1 MTYSSD
7 SKQAV
12 GNQEIVKLLSH
23 YFSNRSQF
31 LSQVIKADLQSYI
44 LLKSPATNLIPF
56 QSSVQVNSPVNSNS
70 HSTVNSNSHSN
81 VNSNGN
87 SNGHSNVNSNGHSNG
102 HSNGNSK
109 RIPETTVIQTN
120 LTVEKRLIEL
130 VAEKTGYP
138 VASIN
143 LDAKLLDDLNLDSIK
158 AGELVATA
166 AKTFGVSG
174 KIDPSALANATLQEV
189 KQAIDAIV
197 AVGMPT
203 EIPQQTEI
211 APVASPPS
219 DSLDV
224 TQKLLELVEEMTGF
238 PKDTLSLDLRLLDD
252 LNLDSIKA
260 AELIATAVKQVGA
273 TGKLDPSAL
282 ANGTLADVIAA
293 LEKVSNQLSVKT
305 AASEKTPIPQASQ
318 NNPPPFVNW
327 VRNYAIEYVPQPL
340 TPPTIATDWS
350 QAQVLIVSDVL
361 DLGNLSN
368 AGTSIAQTLTKQLE
382 QLGAQVQQKTYAEI
396 AAAEPASIGSFSHYL
411 GILPGVSPLPS
422 ELPLAAMVT
431 RLSSVATISHA
442 NPSATLAYVQF
453 GGGRFGTSEG
463 EYHPAVASAAAFARS
478 VHLERQEARV
488 RVIDLAAAIEPTQA
502 GKLVIQELAGDE
514 GITTVGYD
522 ARQVR
527 LIPQAQL
534 QQPIDY
540 TPRSLTWSASDVIL
554 VTGGA
559 KGITAECALAL
570 GKETGVKMALV
581 GRAAVPAAG
590 DSNSEIAQTL
600 KRLAAQGL
608 TGAYYRCN
616 IADPT
621 EVQQLVDQ
629 VTQELGPITG
639 VIHGAGLNQPRRV
652 EQVRPQDAQT
662 EVSPKLLGAYNLL
675 QALASNPPKLFIAFS
690 SIIGVTGMPGNAWYA
705 FANESLSLLLQQYQR
720 QHPQT
725 QVLALAYSVWDE
737 IGMGARLGSVKH
749 LERMGIKAIS
759 PREGVSR
766 FLQLF
771 QTAPSTSQVVITA
784 RLGGL
789 DTWLPTP
796 LPAPTGLRFIEN
808 VQYVEPQVALTV
820 RTHLSLEKDLYVKD
834 HLWRG
839 SYLFPT
845 VFGLCAM
852 AQAVAY
858 LTGTSTPPIVR
869 LEDISLRRP
878 IVVNPETGVEIQIEA
893 EIAEAT
899 SNGERRVK
907 VGIYTEQTGFS
918 LAHFSANLILGEL
931 TSASQEKPELGQPLP
946 IAPKTDLYGDLLFQ
960 GERFQRL
967 GEIYTLSEKQSVFR
981 SHAQLSGE
989 DLSNQSFSKG
999 LNQSLILGD
1008 PYFRDVLLQSVQL
1021 TIPQDICL
1029 PVEIAKIERFKP
1041 ASSDQGR
1048 RLVTVNL
1055 LAREDREYISEVI
1068 ATDEQGN
1075 LIERLSG
1082 YRLRILEE
1090 HPENPTAA
1098 ELVNPEIRDRQH
1110 LRQVLQTTCQGLEI
1124 PPPTVALGY
1133 APNLQGKSLE
1143 QRRQQEK
1150 PIVERALKTKLGLKP
1165 EQKLVFELES
1175 LPSGKPQLSGTQVSG
1190 LNVSLSHCDRYCLCT
1205 VAETPQGCDIEAITP
1220 RSTEDWVALLSDRRS
1235 QLMEQLV
1242 RQGDTQER
1250 AGMRIWSA
1258 TEAVRKAFNGSD
1270 PQFSLVAKQGD
1281 GVLLSTSTPEGESQ
1295 VLTVPVKLTRP
1306 PERMVAMVVSHT
1318 PVSVPTEA
1326 NFQSPQ
1332 ATEAAI
1338 IPATPGKIDSHSS
1351 RYTHDGPQGQLVYE
1365 QRYQVSFKDSG
1376 SISRHVYF
1384 AQYFRWIGKIREL
1397 PMESIAQQ
1405 MLADF
1410 LTGDW
1415 GMVTNSVSLR
1425 VVGEATSYDVIQARA
1440 WVGNIV
1446 GSSFETYIEFCKVLP
1461 DNSLERLAIAEVKAT
1476 WVRLVSYGVPAPM
1489 PFPPYLQDYLA
1500 RFAADKPASLDLKH
1514 PETLPLA
1521 PLPASLAS
1529 LKPGA
1534 VIDDIPQQESRYGR
1548 LLRSEVFQ
1556 TTLEESNLV
1565 GNVYYGNYFIW
1576 QGRILD
1582 LFLYSVA
1589 PEYLRISN
1597 PCGEMVCLYTRMDY
1611 LREAMPFDRVRTLL
1625 YVRSVSECGASFNF
1639 EFFREQPDG
1648 TLEKLHVG
1656 QQDVAWVERQ
1666 EDGTAVAAP
1675 WPEAVKQSLVAR
1687 ATTREAALLMV

>member
-56 QSSVQVNSPVNSNS
+56 QSSVQVNSTVNSNG
-70 HSTVNSNSHSN
+70 HSTVNSNGHST
-81 VNSNGN
+81 VN
-87 SNGHSNVNSNGHSNG
+87 SNGHSTVNSNGHSTVNSNG

-189 KQAIDAIV
+189 KQAIDAVVSVEMLTEVPEQIEV
-197 AVGMPT
+197 APLVL
-203 EIPQQTEI
+203 
-211 APVASPPS
+211 PPS
-219 DSLDV
+219 DSLDI
-224 TQKLLELVEEMTGF
+224 TQKLLELVEEKTGF

-260 AELIATAVKQVGA
+260 AELVATAVKQVGA

-293 LEKVSNQLSVKT
+293 LEKVSNQPSVKT
-305 AASEKTPIPQASQ
+305 AASEKTPVLQGSQ
-318 NNPPPFVNW
+318 NNPPPESNW

-350 QAQVLIVSDVL
+350 QAQVLIVSD
-361 DLGNLSN
+361 
-368 AGTSIAQTLTKQLE
+368 AATSIAKILTKQLE

-463 EYHPAVASAAAFARS
+463 EYHPAVVSAAAFARS

-570 GKETGVKMALV
+570 GQETGVKMALV

-858 LTGTSTPPIVR
+858 LTGTSNPPIVR

-931 TSASQEKPELGQPLP
+931 TSAFQEKPELGQPLP

-1270 PQFSLVAKQGD
+1270 PQFCLVAKQGD

-1611 LREAMPFDRVRTLL
+1611 LREAMPFDRIRTLL

-1656 QQDVAWVERQ
+1656 QQDVAWVERRK
-1666 EDGTAVAAP
+1666 DGTAVAAP

>member
-56 QSSVQVNSPVNSNS
+56 QSSVQVNSPVNSNG
-70 HSTVNSNSHSN
+70 HSTVNSN
-81 VNSNGN
+81 
-87 SNGHSNVNSNGHSNG
+87 GHSTVNSNG

-189 KQAIDAIV
+189 KQAIDAVVSVEMLTEVPEQIEV
-197 AVGMPT
+197 APLVL
-203 EIPQQTEI
+203 
-211 APVASPPS
+211 PPS
-219 DSLDV
+219 DSLDI
-224 TQKLLELVEEMTGF
+224 TQKLLELVEEKTGF

-260 AELIATAVKQVGA
+260 AELVATAVKQVGA

-293 LEKVSNQLSVKT
+293 LEKVSNQPSVKT
-305 AASEKTPIPQASQ
+305 AASEKTPVLQGSQ
-318 NNPPPFVNW
+318 NNPPPESNW

-350 QAQVLIVSDVL
+350 QAQVLIVSD
-361 DLGNLSN
+361 
-368 AGTSIAQTLTKQLE
+368 AATSIAKILTKQLE

-858 LTGTSTPPIVR
+858 LTGTSNPPIVR

-931 TSASQEKPELGQPLP
+931 TSAFQEKPELGQPLP

-1270 PQFSLVAKQGD
+1270 PQFCLVAKQGD

-1611 LREAMPFDRVRTLL
+1611 LREAMPFDRIRTLL

-1656 QQDVAWVERQ
+1656 QQDVAWVERRK
-1666 EDGTAVAAP
+1666 DGTAVAAP

>member
-56 QSSVQVNSPVNSNS
+56 QSSVQVNSPVNSNG
-70 HSTVNSNSHSN
+70 HSTVNSNGHST
-81 VNSNGN
+81 VN
-87 SNGHSNVNSNGHSNG
+87 SNGHSTVNSNGHSTVNSNG

-189 KQAIDAIV
+189 KQAIDAVVSVEMLTEVPEQIEV
-197 AVGMPT
+197 APLVL
-203 EIPQQTEI
+203 
-211 APVASPPS
+211 PPS
-219 DSLDV
+219 DSLDI
-224 TQKLLELVEEMTGF
+224 TQKLLELVEEKTGF

-260 AELIATAVKQVGA
+260 AELVATAVKQVGA

-293 LEKVSNQLSVKT
+293 LEKVSNQPSVKT
-305 AASEKTPIPQASQ
+305 AASEKTPVLQGSQ
-318 NNPPPFVNW
+318 NNPPPESNW

-350 QAQVLIVSDVL
+350 QAQVLIVSD
-361 DLGNLSN
+361 
-368 AGTSIAQTLTKQLE
+368 AATSIAKILTKQLE

-570 GKETGVKMALV
+570 GQETGVKMALV

-858 LTGTSTPPIVR
+858 LTGTSNPPIVR

-931 TSASQEKPELGQPLP
+931 TSAFQEKPELGQPLP

-1258 TEAVRKAFNGSD
+1258 TEAVRKALNGSD
-1270 PQFSLVAKQGD
+1270 PQFCLVAKQGD

-1611 LREAMPFDRVRTLL
+1611 LREAMPFDRIRTLL

-1656 QQDVAWVERQ
+1656 QQDVAWVERRK
-1666 EDGTAVAAP
+1666 DGTAVAAP

>member
-56 QSSVQVNSPVNSNS
+56 QSSVQVNSTVNSNG
-70 HSTVNSNSHSN
+70 HSTVNSN
-81 VNSNGN
+81 
-87 SNGHSNVNSNGHSNG
+87 GHSTVDSNG

-189 KQAIDAIV
+189 KQAIDAV
-197 AVGMPT
+197 VSVEMLT
-203 EIPQQTEI
+203 EVPEQIEVTPL
-211 APVASPPS
+211 VLPPS
-219 DSLDV
+219 DSLDI
-224 TQKLLELVEEMTGF
+224 TQKLLELVEEKTGF

-260 AELIATAVKQVGA
+260 AELVATAVKQVGA

-293 LEKVSNQLSVKT
+293 LEKVSNQPSVKT
-305 AASEKTPIPQASQ
+305 AASEKTPVLQGSQ
-318 NNPPPFVNW
+318 NNPPPESNW

-350 QAQVLIVSDVL
+350 QAQVLIVSD
-361 DLGNLSN
+361 
-368 AGTSIAQTLTKQLE
+368 AATSIAKILTKQLE

-570 GKETGVKMALV
+570 GQETGVKMALV

-858 LTGTSTPPIVR
+858 LTGTSNPPIVR

-931 TSASQEKPELGQPLP
+931 TSAFQEKPELGQPLP

-1270 PQFSLVAKQGD
+1270 PQFCLVAKQGD

-1611 LREAMPFDRVRTLL
+1611 LREAMPFDRIRTLL

-1656 QQDVAWVERQ
+1656 QQDVAWVERRK
-1666 EDGTAVAAP
+1666 DGTAVVAP

>member
-56 QSSVQVNSPVNSNS
+56 QSSVQVNSTVNSNG
-70 HSTVNSNSHSN
+70 HSTVNSNGHST
-81 VNSNGN
+81 VNSND
-87 SNGHSNVNSNGHSNG
+87 HSTVNSNG

-189 KQAIDAIV
+189 KQAIDAVVSVEMLTEVPEQIEV
-197 AVGMPT
+197 APLVL
-203 EIPQQTEI
+203 
-211 APVASPPS
+211 PPS
-219 DSLDV
+219 DSLDI
-224 TQKLLELVEEMTGF
+224 TQKLLELVEEKTGF

-260 AELIATAVKQVGA
+260 AELVATAVKQVGA

-293 LEKVSNQLSVKT
+293 LEKVSNQPSVKT
-305 AASEKTPIPQASQ
+305 AASEKTPVLQGSQ
-318 NNPPPFVNW
+318 NNPPPESNW

-340 TPPTIATDWS
+340 TPPTIASDWS
-350 QAQVLIVSDVL
+350 QAQVLIVSD
-361 DLGNLSN
+361 
-368 AGTSIAQTLTKQLE
+368 AATSIAQTLTKQLE

-411 GILPGVSPLPS
+411 GILPDISPSSS

-431 RLSSVATISHA
+431 RLSIVATISHT

-453 GGGRFGTSEG
+453 GGGRFGTGEG

-522 ARQVR
+522 ATQVR

-600 KRLAAQGL
+600 KRLAAKGL

-759 PREGVSR
+759 AREGVSR

-771 QTAPSTSQVVITA
+771 QTAASTSQVVITA

-858 LTGTSTPPIVR
+858 LTGTSNPPIVR

-931 TSASQEKPELGQPLP
+931 TSASQEKPELGEPLP

-999 LNQSLILGD
+999 LNHSLILGD

-1205 VAETPQGCDIEAITP
+1205 VAETSQGCDIEAITP

-1270 PQFSLVAKQGD
+1270 PQFCLVAKQGD

-1534 VIDDIPQQESRYGR
+1534 IIDEIPQQESRYGR

-1611 LREAMPFDRVRTLL
+1611 LREAMPFDRIRTLL

-1656 QQDVAWVERQ
+1656 QQDVAWMERRK
-1666 EDGTAVAAP
+1666 DGTAVAAP

>member
-31 LSQVIKADLQSYI
+31 LSQVIKADIQSYV
-44 LLKSPATNLIPF
+44 LLKSPATNVIPF
-56 QSSVQVNSPVNSNS
+56 QNSDQVNRPVNSNS
-70 HSTVNSNSHSN
+70 HSTVNSN
-81 VNSNGN
+81 
-87 SNGHSNVNSNGHSNG
+87 GHSTVNSNG

-130 VAEKTGYP
+130 VAEKTSYP

-189 KQAIDAIV
+189 KQAIDAVVSVEMLTEVPEQIEV
-197 AVGMPT
+197 APLVL
-203 EIPQQTEI
+203 
-211 APVASPPS
+211 PPS
-219 DSLDV
+219 DSLDI
-224 TQKLLELVEEMTGF
+224 TQKLLELVEEKTGF

-260 AELIATAVKQVGA
+260 AELVATAVKQVGA

-293 LEKVSNQLSVKT
+293 LEKVSNQPSVKT
-305 AASEKTPIPQASQ
+305 AASEKTPVLQGSQ
-318 NNPPPFVNW
+318 NNPPPESNW

-350 QAQVLIVSDVL
+350 QAQVLIVSD
-361 DLGNLSN
+361 
-368 AGTSIAQTLTKQLE
+368 AATSIAKILTKQLE

-411 GILPGVSPLPS
+411 GILPDISPSSS

-431 RLSSVATISHA
+431 RLSSVATISHT

-652 EQVRPQDAQT
+652 EQVRPQDAQA

-796 LPAPTGLRFIEN
+796 LPSPAGLRFIEN

-820 RTHLSLEKDLYVKD
+820 RTHLSLGKDIYVKD

-858 LTGTSTPPIVR
+858 LTGTSNPPIVR

-878 IVVNPETGVEIQIEA
+878 IVVNSETGVEIQIEA

-931 TSASQEKPELGQPLP
+931 TSASQEKPELGEPLP

-999 LNQSLILGD
+999 LNHSLILGD

-1090 HPENPTAA
+1090 HQENPTAA
-1098 ELVNPEIRDRQH
+1098 ELGNPETRDRQH
-1110 LRQVLQTTCQGLEI
+1110 LRQVLQTTCQGFEI

-1242 RQGDTQER
+1242 RQGDNQER

-1306 PERMVAMVVSHT
+1306 PERMVAIVVSHT

-1611 LREAMPFDRVRTLL
+1611 LREAMPFDRIRTLL

-1656 QQDVAWVERQ
+1656 QQDVAWVERRK
-1666 EDGTAVAAP
+1666 DGTAVAAP

-1687 ATTREAALLMV
+1687 ATTKEAALLMV

>member
-31 LSQVIKADLQSYI
+31 LSQVIKADIQSYV
-44 LLKSPATNLIPF
+44 LLKSPATNVIPF
-56 QSSVQVNSPVNSNS
+56 QNSDQVNRPVNSNS
-70 HSTVNSNSHSN
+70 HSTVNSN
-81 VNSNGN
+81 
-87 SNGHSNVNSNGHSNG
+87 GHSTVNSNG

-130 VAEKTGYP
+130 VAEKTSYP

-189 KQAIDAIV
+189 KQAIDAVVSVEMLTEVPEQIEV
-197 AVGMPT
+197 APLVL
-203 EIPQQTEI
+203 
-211 APVASPPS
+211 PPS
-219 DSLDV
+219 DSLDI
-224 TQKLLELVEEMTGF
+224 TQKLLELVEEKTGF

-260 AELIATAVKQVGA
+260 AELVATAVKQVGA

-293 LEKVSNQLSVKT
+293 LEKVSNQPSVKT
-305 AASEKTPIPQASQ
+305 AASEKTPVLQGSQ
-318 NNPPPFVNW
+318 NNPPPESNW

-350 QAQVLIVSDVL
+350 QAQVLIVSD
-361 DLGNLSN
+361 
-368 AGTSIAQTLTKQLE
+368 AATSIAKILTKQLE

-411 GILPGVSPLPS
+411 GILPDISPSSS

-431 RLSSVATISHA
+431 RLSSVATISHT

-652 EQVRPQDAQT
+652 EQVRPQDAQA

-796 LPAPTGLRFIEN
+796 LPSPAGLRFIEN

-820 RTHLSLEKDLYVKD
+820 RTHLSLGKD
-834 HLWRG
+834 
-839 SYLFPT
+839 
-845 VFGLCAM
+845 
-852 AQAVAY
+852 
-858 LTGTSTPPIVR
+858 
-869 LEDISLRRP
+869 
-878 IVVNPETGVEIQIEA
+878 
-893 EIAEAT
+893 
-899 SNGERRVK
+899 
-907 VGIYTEQTGFS
+907 
-918 LAHFSANLILGEL
+918 
-931 TSASQEKPELGQPLP
+931 
-946 IAPKTDLYGDLLFQ
+946 
-960 GERFQRL
+960 
-967 GEIYTLSEKQSVFR
+967 IYTL
-981 SHAQLSGE
+981 
-989 DLSNQSFSKG
+989 
-999 LNQSLILGD
+999 
-1008 PYFRDVLLQSVQL
+1008 DVHNLRFIKLL
-1021 TIPQDICL
+1021 
-1029 PVEIAKIERFKP
+1029 
-1041 ASSDQGR
+1041 
-1048 RLVTVNL
+1048 
-1055 LAREDREYISEVI
+1055 
-1068 ATDEQGN
+1068 
-1075 LIERLSG
+1075 
-1082 YRLRILEE
+1082 
-1090 HPENPTAA
+1090 
-1098 ELVNPEIRDRQH
+1098 
-1110 LRQVLQTTCQGLEI
+1110 
-1124 PPPTVALGY
+1124 
-1133 APNLQGKSLE
+1133 KS
-1143 QRRQQEK
+1143 
-1150 PIVERALKTKLGLKP
+1150 
-1165 EQKLVFELES
+1165 
-1175 LPSGKPQLSGTQVSG
+1175 
-1190 LNVSLSHCDRYCLCT
+1190 
-1205 VAETPQGCDIEAITP
+1205 
-1220 RSTEDWVALLSDRRS
+1220 
-1235 QLMEQLV
+1235 
-1242 RQGDTQER
+1242 
-1250 AGMRIWSA
+1250 
-1258 TEAVRKAFNGSD
+1258 
-1270 PQFSLVAKQGD
+1270 
-1281 GVLLSTSTPEGESQ
+1281 
-1295 VLTVPVKLTRP
+1295 
-1306 PERMVAMVVSHT
+1306 
-1318 PVSVPTEA
+1318 
-1326 NFQSPQ
+1326 
-1332 ATEAAI
+1332 
-1338 IPATPGKIDSHSS
+1338 
-1351 RYTHDGPQGQLVYE
+1351 
-1365 QRYQVSFKDSG
+1365 
-1376 SISRHVYF
+1376 
-1384 AQYFRWIGKIREL
+1384 
-1397 PMESIAQQ
+1397 
-1405 MLADF
+1405 
-1410 LTGDW
+1410 
-1415 GMVTNSVSLR
+1415 
-1425 VVGEATSYDVIQARA
+1425 
-1440 WVGNIV
+1440 
-1446 GSSFETYIEFCKVLP
+1446 
-1461 DNSLERLAIAEVKAT
+1461 
-1476 WVRLVSYGVPAPM
+1476 
-1489 PFPPYLQDYLA
+1489 
-1500 RFAADKPASLDLKH
+1500 
-1514 PETLPLA
+1514 
-1521 PLPASLAS
+1521 
-1529 LKPGA
+1529 
-1534 VIDDIPQQESRYGR
+1534 
-1548 LLRSEVFQ
+1548 
-1556 TTLEESNLV
+1556 
-1565 GNVYYGNYFIW
+1565 
-1576 QGRILD
+1576 
-1582 LFLYSVA
+1582 
-1589 PEYLRISN
+1589 
-1597 PCGEMVCLYTRMDY
+1597 
-1611 LREAMPFDRVRTLL
+1611 
-1625 YVRSVSECGASFNF
+1625 
-1639 EFFREQPDG
+1639 
-1648 TLEKLHVG
+1648 
-1656 QQDVAWVERQ
+1656 
-1666 EDGTAVAAP
+1666 
-1675 WPEAVKQSLVAR
+1675 
-1687 ATTREAALLMV
+1687 

>member
-56 QSSVQVNSPVNSNS
+56 QSSVQVNSTVNSNG
-70 HSTVNSNSHSN
+70 HSTVNSNGHST
-81 VNSNGN
+81 VN
-87 SNGHSNVNSNGHSNG
+87 SNGHSTVDSNG

-189 KQAIDAIV
+189 KQAIDAV
-197 AVGMPT
+197 VSVEMLT
-203 EIPQQTEI
+203 EVPEQIEVTPL
-211 APVASPPS
+211 VLPPS
-219 DSLDV
+219 DSLDI
-224 TQKLLELVEEMTGF
+224 TQKLLELVEEKTGF

-260 AELIATAVKQVGA
+260 AELVATAVKQVGA

-293 LEKVSNQLSVKT
+293 LEKVSNQPSVKT
-305 AASEKTPIPQASQ
+305 AASEKTPVLQGSQ
-318 NNPPPFVNW
+318 NNPPPESNW

-350 QAQVLIVSDVL
+350 QAQVLIVSD
-361 DLGNLSN
+361 
-368 AGTSIAQTLTKQLE
+368 AATSIAKILTKQLE

-570 GKETGVKMALV
+570 GQETGVKMALV

-858 LTGTSTPPIVR
+858 LTGTSNPPIVR

-931 TSASQEKPELGQPLP
+931 TSAFQEKPELGQPLP

-1270 PQFSLVAKQGD
+1270 PQFCLVAKQGD

-1611 LREAMPFDRVRTLL
+1611 LREAMPFDRIRTLL

-1656 QQDVAWVERQ
+1656 QQDVAWVERRK
-1666 EDGTAVAAP
+1666 DGTAVVAP

>member
-56 QSSVQVNSPVNSNS
+56 QSSVQVNSTVNSNG
-70 HSTVNSNSHSN
+70 HSTVNSNGHST
-81 VNSNGN
+81 VN
-87 SNGHSNVNSNGHSNG
+87 SNGHSTVDSNG

-189 KQAIDAIV
+189 KQAIDAV
-197 AVGMPT
+197 VSVEMLT
-203 EIPQQTEI
+203 EVPEQIEVTPL
-211 APVASPPS
+211 VLPPS
-219 DSLDV
+219 DSLDI
-224 TQKLLELVEEMTGF
+224 TQKLLELVEEKTGF

-260 AELIATAVKQVGA
+260 AELVATAVKQVGA

-293 LEKVSNQLSVKT
+293 LEKVSNQPSVKT
-305 AASEKTPIPQASQ
+305 AASEKTPVLQGSQ
-318 NNPPPFVNW
+318 NNPPPESNW

-350 QAQVLIVSDVL
+350 QAQVLIVSD
-361 DLGNLSN
+361 
-368 AGTSIAQTLTKQLE
+368 AATSIAKILTKQLE

-570 GKETGVKMALV
+570 GQETGVKMALV

-858 LTGTSTPPIVR
+858 LTGTSNPPIVR

-907 VGIYTEQTGFS
+907 AGIYTEQTGFS

-931 TSASQEKPELGQPLP
+931 TSAFQEKPELGQPLP

-1270 PQFSLVAKQGD
+1270 PQFCLVAKQGD

-1611 LREAMPFDRVRTLL
+1611 LREAMPFDRIRTLL

-1656 QQDVAWVERQ
+1656 QQDVAWVERRK
-1666 EDGTAVAAP
+1666 DGTAVVAP

>member
-31 LSQVIKADLQSYI
+31 LSQVIKADIQSYV
-44 LLKSPATNLIPF
+44 LLKSPATNVIPF
-56 QSSVQVNSPVNSNS
+56 QNSDQVNRPVNSNS
-70 HSTVNSNSHSN
+70 HSTVNSNGHST
-81 VNSNGN
+81 VN
-87 SNGHSNVNSNGHSNG
+87 SNGHSTVNSNG

-130 VAEKTGYP
+130 VAEKTSYP

-189 KQAIDAIV
+189 KQAIDAVVSVEMLTEVPEQIEV
-197 AVGMPT
+197 APLVL
-203 EIPQQTEI
+203 
-211 APVASPPS
+211 PPS
-219 DSLDV
+219 DSLDI
-224 TQKLLELVEEMTGF
+224 TQKLLELVEEKTGF

-260 AELIATAVKQVGA
+260 AELVATAVKQVGA

-293 LEKVSNQLSVKT
+293 LEKVSNQPSVKT
-305 AASEKTPIPQASQ
+305 AASEKTPVLQGSQ
-318 NNPPPFVNW
+318 NNPPPESNW

-350 QAQVLIVSDVL
+350 QAQVLIVSD
-361 DLGNLSN
+361 
-368 AGTSIAQTLTKQLE
+368 AATSIAKILTKQLE

-411 GILPGVSPLPS
+411 GILPDISPSSS

-431 RLSSVATISHA
+431 RLSSVATISHT

-652 EQVRPQDAQT
+652 EQVRPQDAQA

-796 LPAPTGLRFIEN
+796 LPSPAGLRFIEN

-820 RTHLSLEKDLYVKD
+820 RTHLSLGKDIYVKD

-858 LTGTSTPPIVR
+858 LTGTSNPPIVR

-878 IVVNPETGVEIQIEA
+878 IVVNSETGVEIQIEA

-931 TSASQEKPELGQPLP
+931 TSASQEKPELGEPLP

-999 LNQSLILGD
+999 LNHSLILGD

-1090 HPENPTAA
+1090 HQENPTAA
-1098 ELVNPEIRDRQH
+1098 ELGNPETRDRQH
-1110 LRQVLQTTCQGLEI
+1110 LRQVLQTTCQGFEI

-1242 RQGDTQER
+1242 RQGDNQER

-1306 PERMVAMVVSHT
+1306 PERMVAIVVSHT

-1611 LREAMPFDRVRTLL
+1611 LREAMPFDRIRTLL

-1656 QQDVAWVERQ
+1656 QQDVAWVERRK
-1666 EDGTAVAAP
+1666 DGTAVAAP

-1687 ATTREAALLMV
+1687 ATTKEAALLMV

>member
-56 QSSVQVNSPVNSNS
+56 QSSVQVNSPVNSNGHS
-70 HSTVNSNSHSN
+70 PVNSNGHSTVNSN
-81 VNSNGN
+81 
-87 SNGHSNVNSNGHSNG
+87 GHSTVNSNG

-189 KQAIDAIV
+189 KQAIDAVVSVEMLTEVPEQIEV
-197 AVGMPT
+197 APLVL
-203 EIPQQTEI
+203 
-211 APVASPPS
+211 PPS
-219 DSLDV
+219 DSLDI
-224 TQKLLELVEEMTGF
+224 TQKLLELVEEKTGF

-260 AELIATAVKQVGA
+260 AELVATAVKQVGA

-293 LEKVSNQLSVKT
+293 LEKVSNQPSVKT
-305 AASEKTPIPQASQ
+305 AASEKTPVLQGSQ
-318 NNPPPFVNW
+318 TPESNW

-350 QAQVLIVSDVL
+350 QAQVLIVSD
-361 DLGNLSN
+361 
-368 AGTSIAQTLTKQLE
+368 AATSIAKILTKQLE
-382 QLGAQVQQKTYAEI
+382 QLGAQVQQKTYDEI
-396 AAAEPASIGSFSHYL
+396 AAAEPASISLFSHYL
-411 GILPGVSPLPS
+411 GILPDISPLPS

-431 RLSSVATISHA
+431 RLSIVATMSHT
-442 NPSATLAYVQF
+442 NPSATLAYIQF
-453 GGGRFGTSEG
+453 GGGRFGTGEG

-488 RVIDLAAAIEPTQA
+488 RVIDLAAEIAPTQA
-502 GKLVIQELAGDE
+502 SKLVIQELAGDE

-522 ARQVR
+522 ATQVR

-675 QALASNPPKLFIAFS
+675 QALASKPPKLFIAFS

-749 LERMGIKAIS
+749 LERMGIKAIAPS
-759 PREGVSR
+759 EGVSR
-766 FLQLF
+766 FLKLF
-771 QTAPSTSQVVITA
+771 QNAPSTSQVVITA

-796 LPAPTGLRFIEN
+796 LPSPAGLRFIEN

-820 RTHLSLEKDLYVKD
+820 RTHLSLGKDIYVKD

-858 LTGTSTPPIVR
+858 LTGTSNPPIVR

-931 TSASQEKPELGQPLP
+931 TSASQEKPELGEPLP

-967 GEIYTLSEKQSVFR
+967 GEIYSLSEKQSVFR
-981 SHAQLSGE
+981 SYAQLSGE
-989 DLSNQSFSKG
+989 DLSNQSFSQG

-1090 HPENPTAA
+1090 HQENPTAA
-1098 ELVNPEIRDRQH
+1098 ELGNPETRDRQH
-1110 LRQVLQTTCQGLEI
+1110 LRQVLQTTCQGFEI

-1306 PERMVAMVVSHT
+1306 PERMVAIVVSHT

-1332 ATEAAI
+1332 ATAAAI

-1410 LTGDW
+1410 LSGDW

-1534 VIDDIPQQESRYGR
+1534 IIDEIPQQESRYGR

-1611 LREAMPFDRVRTLL
+1611 LREAMPFDRIRTLL

-1666 EDGTAVAAP
+1666 KDGTAVVAP